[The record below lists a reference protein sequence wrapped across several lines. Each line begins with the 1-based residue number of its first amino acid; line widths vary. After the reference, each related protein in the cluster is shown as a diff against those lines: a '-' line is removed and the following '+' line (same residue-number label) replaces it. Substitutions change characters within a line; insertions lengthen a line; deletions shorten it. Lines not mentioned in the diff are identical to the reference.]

1 LSQSLID
8 PVVRADRFIDTFD
21 HLFAGAGSALSDD
34 KNEARP
40 VIQFLLNQ
48 ALKTEQA
55 LDPNLTVLNYLR
67 DRLHRCGTKE
77 GCASGDCG
85 ACTVVVSELT
95 TDAMGQ
101 EQLRYRSLNS
111 CLTFVASLHGKQL
124 ISVEDLKH
132 QGQLHSVQQ
141 AMVDCH
147 GSQCGFCTPGFV
159 MSLFALQKNSAEPAS
174 SETRH
179 AQAHEALAGNLCRC
193 TGYRPILAAAGQCC
207 DRPPSDAFDALTAQ
221 TIARL
226 RAIAP
231 AQTGELNDG
240 HKRCLVPLTLND
252 LADLYQ
258 TYPEARLL
266 AGGTDLAL
274 EVTQFHRT
282 LPVMIYVGNV
292 AEMKKVEH
300 FEDRIEIGAAAVLT
314 DCYAALSHEYPDFG
328 GLLHRFA
335 SLQIR
340 NQGTLGGNIGNAS
353 PIGDAP
359 PLLIALGAQIV
370 LRKGAHRRTL
380 ALEDFFIDYR
390 VTARQESEF
399 IERIIVPRANP
410 RQAFRAYKVSKRLDD
425 DISAVCAAFRVQV
438 ENGMVVDAR
447 AAFGGMAAIPKRAA
461 RCEQALAGQ
470 PWTEATLERAC
481 AALAEDFTPLTDF
494 RASKEYR
501 LLSAQNLLRKYFIE
515 VQTPHIQTRVT
526 AYV

>member
-1 LSQSLID
+1 
-8 PVVRADRFIDTFD
+8 
-21 HLFAGAGSALSDD
+21 
-34 KNEARP
+34 
-40 VIQFLLNQ
+40 VIQFLLNNE
-48 ALKTEQA
+48 LRTEHV

-67 DRLHRCGTKE
+67 EHLHKPGTKE

-85 ACTVVVSELT
+85 ACTVVVGELQ
-95 TDAMGQ
+95 TDATGQ
-101 EQLRYRSLNS
+101 DSLRYRSLNS

-159 MSLFALQKNSAEPAS
+159 MSLFALQKNSTQAD
-174 SETRH
+174 TH
-179 AQAHEALAGNLCRC
+179 QAHEALAGNLCRC
-193 TGYRPILAAAGQCC
+193 TGYRPILAAAEQSCSQRQT
-207 DRPPSDAFDALTAQ
+207 DQFDQRQAQ

-226 RAIAP
+226 RSIAP
-231 AQTGELNDG
+231 GDTAELNDG
-240 HKRCLVPLTLND
+240 DKRCLVPLNVAD
-252 LADLYQ
+252 LAQLYQ
-258 TYPEARLL
+258 SYPQARLL

-274 EVTQFHRT
+274 EVTQFHRS

-292 AEMKKVEH
+292 ADMKRIEH
-300 FEDRIEIGAAAVLT
+300 FDDRLEIGAATSLT
-314 DCYAALSHEYPDFG
+314 DCYAALTAEYPDFG
-328 GLLHRFA
+328 ELLQRFA

-353 PIGDAP
+353 PIGDSP

-370 LRKGAHRRTL
+370 LRQGDTRRTL
-380 ALEDFFIDYR
+380 ALEDYFIDYR

-399 IERIIVPRANP
+399 IEKIVVPKASAK
-410 RQAFRAYKVSKRLDD
+410 QVFRAYKVSKRLDD
-425 DISAVCAAFRVQV
+425 DISAVCAAFRLHL
-438 ENGMVVDAR
+438 ENGAVVDAR
-447 AAFGGMAAIPKRAA
+447 IAFGGMAAIPKRAA
-461 RCEQALAGQ
+461 ACEQALIGQ
-470 PWTEATLERAC
+470 PWTSATVERAC
-481 AALAEDFTPLTDF
+481 AALADDFTPLSDF

-515 VQTPHIQTRVT
+515 LQTPHIETRVT